1 MRERLLK
8 ASIFVICFWS
18 IILAFSALNLYSQE
32 EKARVIKE
40 EAVLRL
46 DPNKESP
53 AIKNLPLGAMLEI
66 EETVGEWLKV
76 KLPPDERGFVIT
88 GYVHKSDVAFEIIPA
103 PAKPPEKIEEEVV
116 EEKPRVAPVPPPKVV
131 IKEKGEKRPAIGL
144 GVFAGYAM
152 PSESIY
158 GGGVMFGGRLCFSIT
173 RNIGIE
179 LKGLMFQSTVK
190 DPEGL
195 KLSDGKLS
203 LIPLQVS
210 LQGRFPVGEKFVPYL
225 GAGLGYYISSFEI
238 DSEISDDWNALGF
251 DIEEKVESAL
261 AYHIS
266 LGIDYFFTSN
276 LALNAEVIY
285 TLADSEGSWSITD
298 QVSGTQASGVIEET
312 DFDNFMVGIGLKYYF

>member
-1 MRERLLK
+1 MRNK
-8 ASIFVICFWS
+8 FIKVSIFVCFFS
-18 IILAFSALNLYSQE
+18 IMLVFSGVNLYSQE
-32 EKARVIKE
+32 TKARVIKE

-46 DPNKESP
+46 DPNTESP
-53 AIKNLPLGAMLEI
+53 RIKILPLGTII
-66 EETVGEWLKV
+66 EVEEVVGEWLKV

-88 GYVHKSDVAFEIIPA
+88 GYVHRSDVSLEIEPA
-103 PAKPPEKIEEEVV
+103 PAEPPERIEEEVV
-116 EEKPRVAPVPPPKVV
+116 EEKPRVAPVPPPRVV
-131 IKEKGEKRPAIGL
+131 FKEKEEKRPAIGL

-179 LKGLMFQSTVK
+179 LKGLMFQSTVEE

-195 KLSDGKLS
+195 SAGKLTFT
-203 LIPLQVS
+203 PLQVS
-210 LQGRFPVGEKFVPYL
+210 LQGRFPVGENIVPYV
-225 GAGLGYYISSFEI
+225 GAGLGYYLSSFEI
-238 DSEISDDWNALGF
+238 DSEIADGWNALGY
-251 DIEEKVESAL
+251 DIEEKVESVL
-261 AYHIS
+261 AYHLG

-298 QVSGTQASGVIEET
+298 QVSGTQASGIIEEIG
-312 DFDNFMVGIGLKYYF
+312 FGNFMVGIGLKYYF